1 MHQIGTANMRTH
13 VTDTYLAGNTLEIF
27 CTVCGKEGSELIAT
41 ECQGKVDTQKIL
53 DQTNNRVDTK
63 SECD

>member
-1 MHQIGTANMRTH
+1 MRTH
-13 VTDTYLAGNTLEIF
+13 AIDRYLAGNTIETF

-53 DQTNNRVDTK
+53 DHNKTY
-63 SECD
+63 SEWIDNERKRD